1 MLSVALL
8 LAAHLLA
15 QAPDAGA
22 PPVVVPPAVLEAA
35 EAAFPEEA
43 RAAGLSGVVGLEVDL
58 SETGAVT
65 DARVV
70 EPAGNGFDAS
80 ALEAIRR
87 YRFSPAT
94 VDGVPT
100 PVRIRFDYRFDWTAP
115 PPAEAPAETA
125 DGGSPP
131 APARPAALFA
141 GRVVQR
147 GTRTPLAGAEVV
159 LPEAGLS
166 TVTGPDGRF
175 ELPEVPEGEQPVVV
189 VAQGHERFETRE
201 PFRAGER
208 VEATYYVRRL
218 PGSGYETT
226 VRDVRERKEVT
237 RTTLQVTE
245 VQRIPGSQ
253 GDSLKVVQNLPGVA
267 RPAFNGGAIA
277 IRGTTPQQ
285 SGIYLDGIRIPV
297 LFHFV
302 GLTSVYNSDL
312 LESLDY
318 LPGNFPATYGN
329 ALGGVV
335 DVKSRPGR
343 KDRWGGTASVS
354 LLEAS
359 GLVEGPVGDAV
370 TVAVAGR
377 RSYVDALLSLAP
389 ATGPA
394 QLSVAPRYYD
404 AQARVEWRAT
414 PRNSF
419 SLLALTSDD
428 VSETAIDRPSSA
440 DPSFAGTFLVRTRFD
455 QVRLRHRFTG
465 DRWRSDTQ
473 FMLGRGGTTLK
484 VGNAFGIDIQFVEQ
498 TLRHTSEYA
507 VADWL
512 TLAGGIDV
520 NNQQATVVADLREG
534 GGNREG
540 EPNIPGAA
548 LERVQA
554 TAKDFIQYYPATWVE
569 ARWKPLPGLLVVP
582 GIRSESY
589 IYTEQARPRRDF
601 SPRIAA
607 RWALNDA
614 WTLKAGTGLYHAF
627 PAQGDPTSRF
637 GNPELLGARSHQSSV
652 GAEWRPSPVWF
663 LSAEAF
669 YNRLSRLTVSS
680 SRTVERGGEQV
691 PERLNNDGI
700 GRVQGVELFVRRQLA
715 DRFFGWL
722 SYTLSRS
729 ERIDRPGEQW
739 RPFDNDQTHILTL
752 IASYQLPAGF
762 ELGAR
767 FRYATGNPLTPVL
780 GARRD
785 DLSDVYIPFYG
796 AVNSGRLPPFNQ
808 LDVRLDK
815 TFTFEQWTL
824 EAFLEVLNA
833 YNNPSVEGV
842 TYSYDYRQRAYFT
855 GIPLIPNLGVKG
867 RF

>member
-1 MLSVALL
+1 MTAPLFLLASLL
-8 LAAHLLA
+8 LS
-15 QAPDAGA
+15 QSPDGGA
-22 PPVVVPPAVLEAA
+22 PPVVVPPSVLEPA
-35 EAAFPEEA
+35 EAGFPEEA
-43 RAAGLSGVVGLEVDL
+43 RDAGLSGVVGLEVDI
-58 SETGAVT
+58 SESGAVLE
-65 DARVV
+65 ARVV
-70 EPAGNGFDAS
+70 EPAGNGFDES

-94 VDGVPT
+94 VDGVPSA
-100 PVRIRFDYRFDWTAP
+100 VRIRFDYRFDWTAP
-115 PPAEAPAETA
+115 PPAASTTDAS
-125 DGGSPP
+125 DGGTSP
-131 APARPAALFA
+131 APVRPAGLIA

-147 GTRTPLAGAEVV
+147 GTRTPLVGAEIV

-166 TVTGPDGRF
+166 AVSGPEGRF
-175 ELPEVPEGEQPVVV
+175 ELADVPEGEQRVLV
-189 VAQGHERFETRE
+189 VAQGHEPFETRE
-201 PFRAGER
+201 TFRAGEKLD
-208 VEATYYVRRL
+208 ATYYVRRL
-218 PGSGYETT
+218 AGSGYETT
-226 VRDVRERKEVT
+226 VRDVRERKEVS

-312 LESLDY
+312 LEALDY
-318 LPGNFPATYGN
+318 LPGNFPAAYGN
-329 ALGGVV
+329 AIGGVV
-335 DVKSRPGR
+335 DVKSRAGR

-354 LLEAS
+354 VLEAS
-359 GLVEGPVGDAV
+359 GLVEGPVGDSV
-370 TVAVAGR
+370 TVALAGR
-377 RSYVDALLSLAP
+377 RSYVDALLSVLP
-389 ATGPA
+389 AAGPA

-428 VSETAIDRPSSA
+428 VSETAIARPTSA

-455 QVRLRHRFTG
+455 QVRLRHRYGG
-465 DRWRSDTQ
+465 DRWRFDTQ
-473 FMLGRGGTTLK
+473 FMVGRGGTTLK
-484 VGNAFGIDIQFVEQ
+484 VGNAFGIDVQFVEQ
-498 TLRHTSEYA
+498 TLRHTTEYA
-507 VADWL
+507 LADWL

-554 TAKDFIQYYPATWVE
+554 TARDFIQYYPATWLE

-614 WTLKAGTGLYHAF
+614 WTLKGGTGLYHSF
-627 PAQGDPTSRF
+627 PSQGDPTSRF
-637 GNPELLGARSHQSSV
+637 GNPELLGSRSHQSSV
-652 GAEWRPSPVWF
+652 GVEWRPAPAWY
-663 LSAEAF
+663 LSGEVF

-680 SRTVERGGEQV
+680 SKTVQRGGEQV
-691 PERLNNDGI
+691 AERLNNDGI
-700 GRVQGVELFVRRQLA
+700 GRVQGVELFVRRQLS

-739 RPFDNDQTHILTL
+739 RPFDNDQTHVLTL
-752 IASYQLPAGF
+752 IGSYQLPAGF
-762 ELGAR
+762 EVGAR
-767 FRYATGNPLTPVL
+767 FRYATGNPFTPVL

-785 DLSDVYIPFYG
+785 DLSDVYIPYFG
-796 AVNSGRLPPFNQ
+796 AVNSGRLPAFNQ
-808 LDVRLDK
+808 LDVRVDK

-842 TYSYDYRQRAYFT
+842 TYSYDYRQRAYFS